1 MSTMPR
7 PGHLT
12 KGRANRSKRTPGG
25 RLVVHRGRFY
35 SARGTCALT
44 DKRMQLPRGAKQ
56 GRARRSSHS
65 SKRPN
70 RPYGGY
76 ASARATRRGIIRKA
90 RE

>member
-1 MSTMPR
+1 MPR
-7 PGHLT
+7 PGQLT

-25 RLVVHRGRFY
+25 RLVVHRERFY
-35 SARGTCALT
+35 RARGTCALT
-44 DKRMQLPRGAKQ
+44 SKQMQLPKGAKQ
-56 GRARRSSHS
+56 GRVGKSSHS

-76 ASARATRRGIIRKA
+76 ATARATRRGIIRKA